1 MENITYQFERVL
13 ETIISAI
20 PNILMA
26 LLLLLVAW
34 VIAKVAKTLVVKGG
48 RAAKLPTVFQ
58 KARLAST
65 HEDGVSLL
73 KTLGKLVYFLVFLF
87 MIPPILDALGM
98 ESISAPISNMVR
110 NFLAF
115 IPNLIGAGLILFVG
129 WLLAKLAKE
138 VVMNLSKGFGVDRLP
153 EKLGISKRDNT
164 KNPTTSVNLSKIIG
178 NIVYALVIIP
188 VAISALQV
196 LNIEAISEPAIN
208 MLDKILAI
216 IPNIIAASI
225 LIIIGVLV
233 AKLVA
238 DLIKGLLSGTG
249 IDSLTD
255 NLQTHDS
262 LPDVPKISLSNIIG
276 EVVKYLIIILFVVQ
290 GLNVLKL
297 DVLQNVGAAIIAY
310 LPFLFGALIT
320 LTVGILAAS
329 FIQKFVDEF
338 TGHSSFLGKVLKYF
352 IIGFTFFMTLD
363 QLKLAPSI
371 VNLTFTAIVAALAVA
386 FALAFGIGGREFA
399 AKQLEKLNK
408 KMDKEKVKSNSQDEG
423 KDLFKKTPDKNDLKN
438 NNNMNDNQIR
448 KSDTDIK
455 VKRPDNTD
463 IPDI

>member
-1 MENITYQFERVL
+1 MSNITYQFERVL

-26 LLLLLVAW
+26 LLLLLLAW

-48 RAAKLPTVFQ
+48 KAAKLPTVFQ
-58 KARLAST
+58 KAKLAHT
-65 HEDGVSLL
+65 HEDGIKLL
-73 KTLGKLVYFLVFLF
+73 DTLGKLVYFLVFLF
-87 MIPPILDALGM
+87 MIPSILDALGM
-98 ESISAPISNMVR
+98 ESVSGPISNMVR

-138 VVMNLSKGFGVDRLP
+138 VVINLSKGFGVDRLP
-153 EKLGISKRDNT
+153 EKLGISRRDVT
-164 KNPTTSVNLSKIIG
+164 KSSSTSVSISKIIG

-196 LNIEAISEPAIN
+196 LNIEAISKPAIN
-208 MLDKILAI
+208 MLDQILAI

-249 IDSLTD
+249 LDSLTD
-255 NLQTHDS
+255 NLETHDN
-262 LPDVPKISLSNIIG
+262 LPDVPKFSLSNVIG
-276 EVVKYLIIILFVVQ
+276 EVVKYLIIILFVVE

-310 LPFLFGALIT
+310 LPFLFGALII

-399 AKQLEKLNK
+399 SKQLEKLNK
-408 KMDKEKVKSNSQDEG
+408 KMDKEVAKSKSQGGG
-423 KDLFKKTPDKNDLKN
+423 KDVFKKTPDKEDLN
-438 NNNMNDNQIR
+438 NNLNDNQVT

-455 VKRPDNTD
+455 VNRPDTTD